1 MGNSRTAD
9 KFVVRM
15 PDGVR
20 ARVDAA
26 ADLDHTSMNTFV
38 VQAIEE
44 KLARA
49 KRQELL
55 LDALEKAANGPCQEK
70 IAAPRL
76 IGWRTADYL
85 EETNDHKVARNW
97 APNVAVLPIFE
108 GDTITKLPSVPVEV
122 SPC

>member
-9 KFVVRM
+9 KFVVRL

-26 ADLDHTSMNTFV
+26 AQLDHTSMNTFV

-55 LDALEKAANGPCQEK
+55 LGALEQAANGPCQEK
-70 IAAPRL
+70 VAAPRL

-108 GDTITKLPSVPVEV
+108 GDTITRLPHVPVEV
-122 SPC
+122 SP

>member
-9 KFVVRM
+9 KFVVRL

-20 ARVDAA
+20 NRVTDAA
-26 ADLDHTSMNTFV
+26 NADHVSMNSFV

-55 LDALEKAANGPCQEK
+55 LDALERQ
-70 IAAPRL
+70 
-76 IGWRTADYL
+76 
-85 EETNDHKVARNW
+85 
-97 APNVAVLPIFE
+97 
-108 GDTITKLPSVPVEV
+108 VE
-122 SPC
+122 SQGASA